1 MGTFMFDRNGNIKRI
16 DTRGVETPD
25 GDILEDILIKDKS
38 GVIDGIDIDTTA
50 NTASLILDNGTEIP
64 LTGGGSGG
72 GTITVTANV
81 AAYFDI
87 TSSLNRAD
95 MLISHGT
102 HTTQDIPYTLYI
114 AKNTS
119 GLTNYKISVSY

>member
-50 NTASLILDNGTEIP
+50 NNASLILDNGTYHITKRPSNFLKYCSIDTILLVIENEI
-64 LTGGGSGG
+64 
-72 GTITVTANV
+72 
-81 AAYFDI
+81 
-87 TSSLNRAD
+87 
-95 MLISHGT
+95 
-102 HTTQDIPYTLYI
+102 
-114 AKNTS
+114 
-119 GLTNYKISVSY
+119 

>member
-50 NTASLILDNGTEIP
+50 NTASLILDNGTEIL

-72 GTITVTANV
+72 GTITVTATMT
-81 AAYFDI
+81 AYFDI
-87 TSSLNRAD
+87 TFS
-95 MLISHGT
+95 
-102 HTTQDIPYTLYI
+102 YI
-114 AKNTS
+114 LENLFLRPSILLA
-119 GLTNYKISVSY
+119 

>member
-50 NTASLILDNGTEIP
+50 NTNTIDWWWFWWWNYNSYCQC
-64 LTGGGSGG
+64 GS
-72 GTITVTANV
+72 I
-81 AAYFDI
+81 F
-87 TSSLNRAD
+87 
-95 MLISHGT
+95 
-102 HTTQDIPYTLYI
+102 
-114 AKNTS
+114 
-119 GLTNYKISVSY
+119 

>member
-1 MGTFMFDRNGNIKRI
+1 MSMGTFMFDRNGNIKRI

-38 GVIDGIDIDTTA
+38 GVIDGIDIDTSA

-64 LTGGGSGG
+64 LTGGSGG

-81 AAYFDI
+81 AAGKIKFSADVNPVQ
-87 TSSLNRAD
+87 SLN
-95 MLISHGT
+95 S
-102 HTTQDIPYTLYI
+102 P
-114 AKNTS
+114 
-119 GLTNYKISVSY
+119 